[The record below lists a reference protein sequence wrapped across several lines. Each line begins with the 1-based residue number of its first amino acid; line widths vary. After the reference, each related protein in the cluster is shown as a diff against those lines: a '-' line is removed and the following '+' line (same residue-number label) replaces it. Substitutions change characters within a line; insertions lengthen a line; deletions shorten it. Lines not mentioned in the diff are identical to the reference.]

1 MATYLVTGGAG
12 FIGSHIAT
20 ALVERG
26 DTVRVLDNLSSGFRH
41 NLEHLSDQVEL
52 IEGDAADPDAVR
64 KAIKGCEVVFHQAAM
79 ASVPASLRDPL
90 ASHDACTTAT
100 VNVLR
105 AAQQAGVRRVVFAAS
120 SAAYGDQPVV
130 SKRETDTLDPLSPYA
145 AAKIA
150 SEYYCKSFTKSFGL
164 ETVCLRYFN
173 VYGPRQ
179 DPTSEYSAVIPIFV
193 SKMLSGERPTVYGD
207 GMQSRDFVYV
217 GDVVQANLLAAER
230 PEAIGQSI
238 NVACGRQFTLLDLI
252 AAINGALGTDTEP
265 LFEAPRAGD
274 VRESLADIT
283 VARRLLGYEPQII
296 LSEGLRSSIDFYK
309 QVATQA
315 TTTA

>member
-12 FIGSHIAT
+12 FIGSHIVT

-26 DTVRVLDNLSSGFRH
+26 DQVRVLDNFSSGFRL
-41 NLEHLSDQVEL
+41 NLDHVSGDVDL
-52 IEGDAADPDAVR
+52 IEGDAADPDAVHE
-64 KAIKGCEVVFHQAAM
+64 AIQGCEVVFHQAAL

-100 VNVLR
+100 VNVLKG
-105 AAQQAGVRRVVFAAS
+105 AHDAGARRVVFAAS

-193 SKMLSGERPTVYGD
+193 SKMLAGERPTVFGD
-207 GMQSRDFVYV
+207 GMQSRDFVFV

-230 PEAIGQSI
+230 DAAVGKSI

-252 AAINGALGTDTEP
+252 AAINAALGTSLEP
-265 LFEAPRAGD
+265 IFAAPRTGD

-283 VARRLLGYEPQII
+283 VARTLLGYEPQVS
-296 LSEGLRSSIDFYK
+296 LNEGLKRSIEFYK
-309 QVATQA
+309 RIALA
-315 TTTA
+315 KA